1 MFCELLANDYA
12 EFLHKISLSSKRTTY
27 CRQCE
32 FIISLILC
40 KLILVKRVFFH
51 LRLILLFSDWWE
63 DFTILRNKTKKMHYI
78 LYILIIMNIV
88 TPLVPW
94 HLYLTKRKRLIYL
107 CQPDDI
113 IRVPHLHRAMS
124 PNVYTEKELI
134 HIDMVDLT

>member
-1 MFCELLANDYA
+1 
-12 EFLHKISLSSKRTTY
+12 
-27 CRQCE
+27 
-32 FIISLILC
+32 
-40 KLILVKRVFFH
+40 
-51 LRLILLFSDWWE
+51 
-63 DFTILRNKTKKMHYI
+63 MHYI

-88 TPLVPW
+88 TPLVPL